1 MLSTDIMRYVE
12 LHRAVGFR
20 FHTQHQLL
28 SSFAAFA
35 DTHGDEFVR
44 VERALDWA
52 SRSSSPPQRRRRLL
66 EVRRFAL
73 AMRPEDARHEVP
85 AADALGRASYRRR
98 IAHIYTPDEITR
110 LTRAAANLRPT
121 GSLRPLMYT
130 TLFGLVAA
138 TGMRI
143 SEALAMRLED
153 VTEDGL
159 IIRQTKFHK
168 SRLVPLHPTTQRAL
182 DAYINVRKQ
191 SGVLDGSLFV
201 SLLGKRLAYTTV
213 VAIFLRLARSIGLR
227 GEPGQR
233 GARIHDMRHTFAVRS
248 LEQCGHDDNTVS
260 RHLAAL
266 STYLGHVH
274 ATSTYWYLQA
284 TPALMEQIANAGEAL
299 HQGGVP

>member
-1 MLSTDIMRYVE
+1 MLSTDVTRYVE

-28 SSFAAFA
+28 RGFAAFA
-35 DTHGDEFVR
+35 DAHGDEFVR
-44 VERALDWA
+44 IERALDWA
-52 SRSSSPPQRRRRLL
+52 SRSSSPAQRRNRLL

-85 AADALGRASYRRR
+85 AADALGRAFYRRR
-98 IAHIYTPDEITR
+98 IAHIYTPDEIIR
-110 LTRAAANLRPT
+110 LTRATAKLGPT
-121 GSLRPLMYT
+121 GSIRPLMYA

-143 SEALAMRLED
+143 SEVLAMKLD
-153 VTEDGL
+153 DATADGL
-159 IIRQTKFHK
+159 IVRQTKFHK
-168 SRLVPLHPTTQRAL
+168 SRLVPLHPTTQQAL
-182 DAYINVRKQ
+182 DAYINVRRKL
-191 SGVLDGSLFV
+191 GVLDGSLFV
-201 SLLGKRLAYTTV
+201 SHLGKKLAYTTV
-213 VAIFLRLARSIGLR
+213 DAIFLRLARSIGLR

-233 GARIHDMRHTFAVRS
+233 GARIHDLRHTFAVRS
-248 LEQCGHDDNTVS
+248 LEQCGHDDNTVA

-299 HQGGVP
+299 HQGPVP

>member
-1 MLSTDIMRYVE
+1 MLSTDVMRYVE

-28 SSFAAFA
+28 RGFAAFA
-35 DTHGDEFVR
+35 DAHGDEFVR
-44 VERALDWA
+44 IERALDWA
-52 SRSSSPPQRRRRLL
+52 SRSSSPAQRRNRLL

-85 AADALGRASYRRR
+85 AADALGRAFYRRR
-98 IAHIYTPDEITR
+98 IAHIYSPDEIIR
-110 LTRAAANLRPT
+110 LTRATAKLGPT
-121 GSLRPLMYT
+121 GSIRPLMYA

-143 SEALAMRLED
+143 SEVLAMKLD
-153 VTEDGL
+153 DATADGL
-159 IIRQTKFHK
+159 IVRQTKFHK
-168 SRLVPLHPTTQRAL
+168 SRLVPLHPTTQQAL
-182 DAYINVRKQ
+182 DAYINVRRKL
-191 SGVLDGSLFV
+191 GVLDGSLFV
-201 SLLGKRLAYTTV
+201 SLLGKKLAYTTV
-213 VAIFLRLARSIGLR
+213 DAIFLRLARSIGLR

-233 GARIHDMRHTFAVRS
+233 GARIHDLRHTFAVRS
-248 LEQCGHDDNTVS
+248 LEQCGHDDNTVA

-299 HQGGVP
+299 HQGPVP

>member
-1 MLSTDIMRYVE
+1 MLSTDVMRYVE

-28 SSFAAFA
+28 SGFAAFA
-35 DTHGDEFVR
+35 DAHGDEFVR
-44 VERALDWA
+44 IERALDWA
-52 SRSSSPPQRRRRLL
+52 SRSSSPAQRRNRLL

-85 AADALGRASYRRR
+85 AADALGRAFYRRR
-98 IAHIYTPDEITR
+98 IAHIYTPDEIIR
-110 LTRAAANLRPT
+110 LTRATAKLGPT
-121 GSLRPLMYT
+121 GSIRPLMYA

-143 SEALAMRLED
+143 SEVLAMKLD
-153 VTEDGL
+153 DAAADGL
-159 IIRQTKFHK
+159 IVRQTKFHK
-168 SRLVPLHPTTQRAL
+168 SRLVPLHPTTQQAL
-182 DAYINVRKQ
+182 DAYINVRRKL
-191 SGVLDGSLFV
+191 GVLDGSLFV

-213 VAIFLRLARSIGLR
+213 DAIFLRLARSIGLR

-233 GARIHDMRHTFAVRS
+233 GARIHDLRHTFAVRS
-248 LEQCGHDDNTVS
+248 LEQCGHDDNTVA

-299 HQGGVP
+299 HQGPVP